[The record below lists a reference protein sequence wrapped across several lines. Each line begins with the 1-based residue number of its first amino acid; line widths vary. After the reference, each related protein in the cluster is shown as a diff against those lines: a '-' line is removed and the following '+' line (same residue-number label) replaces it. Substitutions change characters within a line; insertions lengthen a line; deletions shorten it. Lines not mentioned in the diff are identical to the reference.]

1 MQALKPGFVYF
12 LLVFGTGFVLGTIR
26 VFLIVPLVGHR
37 TAELLEMPLM
47 LIATVL
53 TARWTIR
60 RFSEPR
66 TSAARLSIGG
76 IALGLML
83 AGELARGRHRTPGHD
98 TGRGLLEP
106 RPGCPDGLL
115 HKPHPLRRHAVDRV
129 TAVSSVLAE
138 TGPSPTYDLIQRAG
152 RATARGSFRNV
163 PPHPPRSQKAS
174 RRGAIHARE
183 SSDDARRA
191 REW

>member
-53 TARWTIR
+53 AARWTIR
-60 RFSEPR
+60 RLPEPC
-66 TSAARLSIGG
+66 TSAGRLSIGG

-83 AGELARGRHRTPGHD
+83 AGELAVGIGLRGMTVAEVFLNRDPSSGTAYYVS
-98 TGRGLLEP
+98 LILF
-106 RPGCPDGLL
+106 
-115 HKPHPLRRHAVDRV
+115 AVMPWLV
-129 TAVSSVLAE
+129 
-138 TGPSPTYDLIQRAG
+138 
-152 RATARGSFRNV
+152 
-163 PPHPPRSQKAS
+163 S
-174 RRGAIHARE
+174 RR
-183 SSDDARRA
+183 
-191 REW
+191 

>member
-53 TARWTIR
+53 AARWTIR

-83 AGELARGRHRTPGHD
+83 AGELASGRHRTPGHD
-98 TGRGLLEP
+98 RRRSLPEQ
-106 RPGCPDGLL
+106 RSEFRDGLL
-115 HKPHPLRRHAVDRV
+115 RESDSLRRHAMARLAPV
-129 TAVSSVLAE
+129 T
-138 TGPSPTYDLIQRAG
+138 G
-152 RATARGSFRNV
+152 
-163 PPHPPRSQKAS
+163 
-174 RRGAIHARE
+174 
-183 SSDDARRA
+183 
-191 REW
+191 